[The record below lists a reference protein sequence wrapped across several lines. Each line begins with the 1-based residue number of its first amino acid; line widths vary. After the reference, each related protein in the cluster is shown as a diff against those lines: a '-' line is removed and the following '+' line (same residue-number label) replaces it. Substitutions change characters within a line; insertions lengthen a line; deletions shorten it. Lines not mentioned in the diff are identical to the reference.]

1 MESIQS
7 KEDLQKQI
15 KKMQISSASRKVK
28 KMTQFIEWWHTK
40 VNGPFLTNE
49 QFTNIYNKF

>member
-7 KEDLQKQI
+7 KEDFEKQI
-15 KKMQISSASRKVK
+15 TKMRNQINRRKLN
-28 KMTQFIEWWHTK
+28 KMTQFIEWWHQT
-40 VNGPFLTNE
+40 VNGPYLTNE

>member
-1 MESIQS
+1 MGSTQS
-7 KEDLQKQI
+7 KEDFEKQI
-15 KKMQISSASRKVK
+15 TKMRNQINRRKLN
-28 KMTQFIEWWHTK
+28 KMTQFIEWWHQT

>member
-15 KKMQISSASRKVK
+15 TKMQVSSSSRKIK
-28 KMTQFIEWWHTK
+28 KMTQFIEWWHQT
-40 VNGPFLTNE
+40 VNGPYLTNE

>member
-15 KKMQISSASRKVK
+15 KKMQISSASRKIK